1 LNDFS
6 MLKGISG
13 KTALITGSARGIGFA
28 IANHLGRQGANMV
41 ISDIL
46 EDQANSAAE
55 LLKSQGVKAISVA
68 GDISKPEDIK
78 LLFNAANDA
87 FGGVDI
93 LVNNAGITRD
103 NLLIRLDEQS
113 WDSVMAVNLKGAFLC
128 IKAAARG
135 MMKKRYG
142 RIVNMAS
149 IVGIIGNAGQ
159 ANYSASKA
167 GLIALTKS
175 AAKELAGRGIT
186 VNAIAPGFIKT
197 DMTDKLPDEVKEAFL
212 NNIPLKRAGTPND
225 IAELVTFLI
234 SDNASYITGQVIN
247 IDGGMVM

>member
-1 LNDFS
+1 LNDS
-6 MLKGISG
+6 TVLKGISG

-28 IANHLGRQGANMV
+28 IANHIGRLGANIV

-46 EDQANSAAE
+46 EDQANSATE
-55 LLKSQGVKAISVA
+55 QLKSQGIKAISVA
-68 GDISKPEDIK
+68 GDIARPGDIRS
-78 LLFNAANDA
+78 LFDTANDA
-87 FGGVDI
+87 FGGVDV

-142 RIVNMAS
+142 RIINMAS

-197 DMTDKLPDEVKEAFL
+197 DMTESLPDEVKEAFL
-212 NNIPLKRAGTPND
+212 NNIPLKRAGTPDD
-225 IAELVTFLI
+225 IAGLVTFLI
-234 SDNASYITGQVIN
+234 SDSASYITGQVIN
-247 IDGGMVM
+247 VDGGMVM

>member
-1 LNDFS
+1 MNDS
-6 MLKGISG
+6 TVLKGISG

-28 IANHLGRQGANMV
+28 IANHIGRLGANIV

-46 EDQANSAAE
+46 EDQANSATE
-55 LLKSQGVKAISVA
+55 QLKSQGIKAISVA
-68 GDISKPEDIK
+68 GDISKPENIK
-78 LLFNAANDA
+78 SLFDAANDA
-87 FGGVDI
+87 FGGVDV

-142 RIVNMAS
+142 RIINMAS

-197 DMTDKLPDEVKEAFL
+197 DMTESLPDEAKEAFL
-212 NNIPLKRAGTPND
+212 NNIPLKRAGTPDD
-225 IAELVTFLI
+225 IAGLVTFLI
-234 SDNASYITGQVIN
+234 SDSASYITGQVIN
-247 IDGGMVM
+247 VDGGMVM

>member
-1 LNDFS
+1 
-6 MLKGISG
+6 
-13 KTALITGSARGIGFA
+13 
-28 IANHLGRQGANMV
+28 
-41 ISDIL
+41 
-46 EDQANSAAE
+46 
-55 LLKSQGVKAISVA
+55 
-68 GDISKPEDIK
+68 
-78 LLFNAANDA
+78 
-87 FGGVDI
+87 
-93 LVNNAGITRD
+93 
-103 NLLIRLDEQS
+103 
-113 WDSVMAVNLKGAFLC
+113 
-128 IKAAARG
+128 
-135 MMKKRYG
+135 
-142 RIVNMAS
+142 MAS

-212 NNIPLKRAGTPND
+212 NNIPLKRAGTPDD

>member
-1 LNDFS
+1 LNDS
-6 MLKGISG
+6 TVLKGISG

-28 IANHLGRQGANMV
+28 IANHIGRLGANIV

-46 EDQANSAAE
+46 EDQANSATE
-55 LLKSQGVKAISVA
+55 QLKSQGIKAISVA
-68 GDISKPEDIK
+68 GDISKPENIK
-78 LLFNAANDA
+78 SLFDAANDA
-87 FGGVDI
+87 FGGVDV

-142 RIVNMAS
+142 RIINMAS

-175 AAKELAGRGIT
+175 AAKELASRGIT

-197 DMTDKLPDEVKEAFL
+197 DMTESLPDEAKEAFL
-212 NNIPLKRAGTPND
+212 NNIPLKRAGTPDD
-225 IAELVTFLI
+225 IAGLVTFLI
-234 SDNASYITGQVIN
+234 SDSASYITGQVIN
-247 IDGGMVM
+247 VDGGMVM

>member
-1 LNDFS
+1 MNDS
-6 MLKGISG
+6 TVLKGISG

-28 IANHLGRQGANMV
+28 IANHIGRLGANIV

-46 EDQANSAAE
+46 GEQANSATE
-55 LLKSQGVKAISVA
+55 QLKNQGIKAISVA
-68 GDISKPEDIK
+68 GDISKPGDIK
-78 LLFNAANDA
+78 SRFDAANDA

-142 RIVNMAS
+142 RIINMAS

-197 DMTDKLPDEVKEAFL
+197 DMTESLPDEAKEAFL
-212 NNIPLKRAGTPND
+212 NNIPLKRAGTPDD
-225 IAELVTFLI
+225 IAGLVTFLI
-234 SDNASYITGQVIN
+234 SDSASYITGQVIN
-247 IDGGMVM
+247 VDGGMVM

>member
-1 LNDFS
+1 MNDS
-6 MLKGISG
+6 TVLKGISG

-28 IANHLGRQGANMV
+28 IANHIGRLGANIV

-46 EDQANSAAE
+46 EDQANSATE
-55 LLKSQGVKAISVA
+55 QLKSQGIKAISVA
-68 GDISKPEDIK
+68 GDIARPGDIRS
-78 LLFNAANDA
+78 LFDTANDA
-87 FGGVDI
+87 FGGVDV

-142 RIVNMAS
+142 RIINMAS

-197 DMTDKLPDEVKEAFL
+197 DMTESLPDEVKEAFL
-212 NNIPLKRAGTPND
+212 NNIPLKRAGTPDD
-225 IAELVTFLI
+225 IAGLVTFLI
-234 SDNASYITGQVIN
+234 SDSASYITGQVIN
-247 IDGGMVM
+247 VDGGMVM

>member
-1 LNDFS
+1 MNDLTV
-6 MLKGISG
+6 LKGISG
-13 KTALITGSARGIGFA
+13 KTALITVSARGIGFA
-28 IANHLGRQGANMV
+28 IANHIGRLGGNIV

-46 EDQANSAAE
+46 EDQANSATE
-55 LLKSQGVKAISVA
+55 QLKSQGIKAISVT
-68 GDISKPEDIK
+68 GDISKPGDIK
-78 LLFNAANDA
+78 SLFDAANDA
-87 FGGVDI
+87 FGGVDV

-142 RIVNMAS
+142 RIINMAS

-197 DMTDKLPDEVKEAFL
+197 DMTESLPDEAKEAFL
-212 NNIPLKRAGTPND
+212 NNIPLKRAGTPDD
-225 IAELVTFLI
+225 IAGLVTFLI
-234 SDNASYITGQVIN
+234 SDSASYITGQVIN
-247 IDGGMVM
+247 VDGGMVM